1 VIRLGGEEHLSAYR
15 VVDPTGTYDFAELL
29 DHSID
34 ADLARRD
41 FRVNAMALDLRDG
54 TLLDPFDGRGDLARR
69 VVRMVDPRNFDDDP
83 LRMLKAIRMAV
94 RLGFTI
100 DAATVAA
107 IRPRASA
114 ITSVAAERVM
124 YELTIILS
132 SSTFRRSV
140 ALLRDTALDVP
151 LFGRELGPVHADDVP
166 LAAALALLVRDP
178 RAFCERWK
186 SSAALLR
193 QIETLQRL
201 ARERTLLE
209 LYEAGE
215 EIARQLAP
223 MLRASGADEAI
234 ALPDFSIVPLLMGEE
249 IAKIAGI
256 APGPRVGEIKRA
268 MLAAQLEGRI
278 VTRDAAESFVRGFA

>member
-1 VIRLGGEEHLSAYR
+1 MIRLGGEEHLSAYR